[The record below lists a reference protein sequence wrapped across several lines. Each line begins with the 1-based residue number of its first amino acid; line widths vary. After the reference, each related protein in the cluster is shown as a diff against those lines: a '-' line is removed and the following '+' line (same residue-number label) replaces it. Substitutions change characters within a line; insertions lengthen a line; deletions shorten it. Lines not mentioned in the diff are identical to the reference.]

1 MECICVIFRRPT
13 ADQALALAGVFQS
26 AELVAKLAT
35 EGHVSEE
42 QLSAAMSALLNQNPE
57 TVRSLYGNVSDI
69 ELGINSMREMINDR
83 TQASTDVM
91 RYVIG
96 IMYLARRLTAD
107 TVRIKHVGD
116 GITNAKRQADHFSVT
131 HENVI
136 ANIAGLY
143 TDTVSTIKGRIQ
155 VTGNAFYLE
164 QPAIAQRVRCLLFAG
179 IRSAFLWHQLGGKR
193 SHILWH
199 RNNLLEVLPK

>member
-1 MECICVIFRRPT
+1 
-13 ADQALALAGVFQS
+13 
-26 AELVAKLAT
+26 
-35 EGHVSEE
+35 
-42 QLSAAMSALLNQNPE
+42 
-57 TVRSLYGNVSDI
+57 
-69 ELGINSMREMINDR
+69 MREMINDR

-107 TVRIKHVGD
+107 TVRINHVGD

-131 HENVI
+131 HENVL

>member
-199 RNNLLEVLPK
+199 RNNLLAVLPK

>member
-1 MECICVIFRRPT
+1 MIFRRPT

-107 TVRIKHVGD
+107 TIRIKQVGD

>member
-1 MECICVIFRRPT
+1 MIFRRPT

-107 TVRIKHVGD
+107 TVRIKQVGD

-199 RNNLLEVLPK
+199 RNNLLAVLPK

>member
-96 IMYLARRLTAD
+96 IMYLAPRLTAD
-107 TVRIKHVGD
+107 PVRLTHVGH
-116 GITNAKRQADHFSVT
+116 GLTNAKRQDDNVSVT

>member
-1 MECICVIFRRPT
+1 M
-13 ADQALALAGVFQS
+13 
-26 AELVAKLAT
+26 
-35 EGHVSEE
+35 
-42 QLSAAMSALLNQNPE
+42 
-57 TVRSLYGNVSDI
+57 
-69 ELGINSMREMINDR
+69 
-83 TQASTDVM
+83 
-91 RYVIG
+91 IG
-96 IMYLARRLTAD
+96 IVSVPRGWSAT
-107 TVRIKHVGD
+107 TVGIKHVGD

-199 RNNLLEVLPK
+199 RNNLLAVLPK

>member
-1 MECICVIFRRPT
+1 MIFRRPT

>member
-1 MECICVIFRRPT
+1 MIFRRPT

-57 TVRSLYGNVSDI
+57 TVSSLYGNVSDI

-107 TVRIKHVGD
+107 TIRIKQVGD

-199 RNNLLEVLPK
+199 RNNLLAVLPK

>member
-57 TVRSLYGNVSDI
+57 TGRSLYGNVSDI

>member
-42 QLSAAMSALLNQNPE
+42 QLSAAMRALLNQNPE
-57 TVRSLYGNVSDI
+57 TVSSLYGNVSDI

>member
-26 AELVAKLAT
+26 AELVAKLAA
-35 EGHVSEE
+35 EGHVSEA

-57 TVRSLYGNVSDI
+57 TVSSLYGTVCDI

-83 TQASTDVM
+83 SQASTDVM

-107 TVRIKHVGD
+107 TVRIKQVGD

-199 RNNLLEVLPK
+199 RNNLLAVLPK

>member
-1 MECICVIFRRPT
+1 MIFRRPT

-57 TVRSLYGNVSDI
+57 TVSSLYGNVSDI

-107 TVRIKHVGD
+107 TVRIKQVGD

-199 RNNLLEVLPK
+199 RNNLLAVLPK

>member
-1 MECICVIFRRPT
+1 MIFRRPT

-136 ANIAGLY
+136 VNIAGLY

>member
-1 MECICVIFRRPT
+1 MIFRRPT

-199 RNNLLEVLPK
+199 RNNLLAVLPQ

>member
-1 MECICVIFRRPT
+1 MIFRRPT

-57 TVRSLYGNVSDI
+57 TVSSLYGNVSDI

-107 TVRIKHVGD
+107 TVRIKQVGD

>member
-57 TVRSLYGNVSDI
+57 TVSSLYGNVSDI

-107 TVRIKHVGD
+107 TVRIKHIGD

-199 RNNLLEVLPK
+199 RNNLLAVLPK

>member
-136 ANIAGLY
+136 ALSLI
-143 TDTVSTIKGRIQ
+143 
-155 VTGNAFYLE
+155 
-164 QPAIAQRVRCLLFAG
+164 
-179 IRSAFLWHQLGGKR
+179 
-193 SHILWH
+193 HI
-199 RNNLLEVLPK
+199 

>member
-42 QLSAAMSALLNQNPE
+42 QLSAAMSVLLNQNPE
-57 TVRSLYGNVSDI
+57 TVSSLYGTVSGI

-107 TVRIKHVGD
+107 PVRIKQVGD

-199 RNNLLEVLPK
+199 RNNLLAVLPK

>member
-1 MECICVIFRRPT
+1 MIFRRPT

-57 TVRSLYGNVSDI
+57 TVSSLYGNVSDI

>member
-1 MECICVIFRRPT
+1 MERICVIFRRPT

-35 EGHVSEE
+35 EGYITDV
-42 QLSAAMSALLNQNPE
+42 QLSAAMLVLLNQNPE
-57 TVRSLYGNVSDI
+57 TVHSLYGPASDI
-69 ELGINSMREMINDR
+69 ELGVSSMREMINDR
-83 TQASTDVM
+83 SQGSTDVM

-107 TVRIKHVGD
+107 SVRIKQVGE
-116 GITNAKRQADHFSVT
+116 GIANAQRQADHFSVT
-131 HENVI
+131 HDNVI
-136 ANIAGLY
+136 ANVAGLY

-155 VTGNAFYLE
+155 VTGNPLYLE
-164 QPAIAQRVRCLLFAG
+164 QPAIAQRVRCLLFSG

-193 SHILWH
+193 SHILWQ
-199 RNNLLEVLPK
+199 RNRLLAVLPE

>member
-1 MECICVIFRRPT
+1 MECTCVIFRRPT

-57 TVRSLYGNVSDI
+57 TVSSLYGNVSDI

>member
-1 MECICVIFRRPT
+1 MIFRRPT

-57 TVRSLYGNVSDI
+57 TVSSLYGNVSDI

-107 TVRIKHVGD
+107 TIRIKQVGD

-131 HENVI
+131 HGNVI

-199 RNNLLEVLPK
+199 RNNLLAVLPK

>member
-1 MECICVIFRRPT
+1 MIFRRPT

-57 TVRSLYGNVSDI
+57 TVRSLYGTVSDI

>member
-1 MECICVIFRRPT
+1 MIFRRPT

-199 RNNLLEVLPK
+199 RNNLLAVLPK

>member
-1 MECICVIFRRPT
+1 MECTCVIFRRPT

-57 TVRSLYGNVSDI
+57 TVSSLYGTVSDI

-96 IMYLARRLTAD
+96 IMYLAQSAVLLPPNGELIEIEPSTC
-107 TVRIKHVGD
+107 
-116 GITNAKRQADHFSVT
+116 
-131 HENVI
+131 
-136 ANIAGLY
+136 GL
-143 TDTVSTIKGRIQ
+143 
-155 VTGNAFYLE
+155 
-164 QPAIAQRVRCLLFAG
+164 
-179 IRSAFLWHQLGGKR
+179 
-193 SHILWH
+193 
-199 RNNLLEVLPK
+199 NLLAFV

>member
-1 MECICVIFRRPT
+1 MIFRRPT

-57 TVRSLYGNVSDI
+57 TVRSLYGTVSDI

-107 TVRIKHVGD
+107 TVRIKQVGD

-199 RNNLLEVLPK
+199 RNNLLAVLPK

>member
-26 AELVAKLAT
+26 AELVAKLAA
-35 EGHVSEE
+35 EGHVSEA

-57 TVRSLYGNVSDI
+57 TVSSLYGTVSDI

-83 TQASTDVM
+83 SQASTDVM

-107 TVRIKHVGD
+107 TVRIKQVGD

-199 RNNLLEVLPK
+199 RNNLLAVLPT

>member
-57 TVRSLYGNVSDI
+57 TVSSLYGNVSDI

>member
-1 MECICVIFRRPT
+1 MIFRRPT

-26 AELVAKLAT
+26 AELVAKLAP
-35 EGHVSEE
+35 EGHLSEE

-57 TVRSLYGNVSDI
+57 TVSSLYGTVSDI

-107 TVRIKHVGD
+107 TVRIKQVGD

-143 TDTVSTIKGRIQ
+143 TDTVSTIQGRIQ

-193 SHILWH
+193 GHILWH
-199 RNNLLEVLPK
+199 RNNLLAVLPK

>member
-1 MECICVIFRRPT
+1 MIFRRPT

-107 TVRIKHVGD
+107 TVRIKQVGD

>member
-1 MECICVIFRRPT
+1 MIFRRPT

-57 TVRSLYGNVSDI
+57 TVSSLYGNVSDI

-199 RNNLLEVLPK
+199 RNNLLAVLPK

>member
-107 TVRIKHVGD
+107 TIRIKQVGD

-199 RNNLLEVLPK
+199 RNNLLAVLPK

>member
-1 MECICVIFRRPT
+1 VIFRRPT

-57 TVRSLYGNVSDI
+57 TVSSLYGNVSDI

>member
-57 TVRSLYGNVSDI
+57 TVSSLYGNVSDI

-107 TVRIKHVGD
+107 TVRIKHIGD

>member
-57 TVRSLYGNVSDI
+57 TVRSLYGTVSDI

-107 TVRIKHVGD
+107 TIRIKHVGD